1 MKKTL
6 FALLAIATISF
17 TSCKDEKKINDANST
32 EIETSNSD
40 NTEDSDDET
49 SDSENILADVAAL
62 NKAEKEL
69 KELPKFKGKE
79 IKKKKKINIYGDG
92 RIIIAIQDPAKPEN
106 VDEYTYQNGKWQEP
120 QALQISGGGNM
131 DDNTFPLSQVKFETA
146 NSILKQLEEKS
157 KTIEGAEPVT
167 TAFYNMNPATG
178 EMRWISSVDGTRES
192 YTAIFN
198 TDGSLKTFDKN

>member
-1 MKKTL
+1 
-6 FALLAIATISF
+6 
-17 TSCKDEKKINDANST
+17 
-32 EIETSNSD
+32 
-40 NTEDSDDET
+40 
-49 SDSENILADVAAL
+49 
-62 NKAEKEL
+62 
-69 KELPKFKGKE
+69 
-79 IKKKKKINIYGDG
+79 
-92 RIIIAIQDPAKPEN
+92 
-106 VDEYTYQNGKWQEP
+106 
-120 QALQISGGGNM
+120 M

>member
-79 IKKKKKINIYGDG
+79 IKVFQKINI
-92 RIIIAIQDPAKPEN
+92 R
-106 VDEYTYQNGKWQEP
+106 
-120 QALQISGGGNM
+120 
-131 DDNTFPLSQVKFETA
+131 
-146 NSILKQLEEKS
+146 
-157 KTIEGAEPVT
+157 
-167 TAFYNMNPATG
+167 
-178 EMRWISSVDGTRES
+178 
-192 YTAIFN
+192 
-198 TDGSLKTFDKN
+198 